1 MILLQNLNNF
11 WLFQGVSAQD
21 AKIKSLLLRIAQPQN
36 VGKINVTL
44 FLQFEYS
51 NLLKYPKKVQIWSK
65 LAQKGLVQMTWDQDQ
80 VDSFIK
86 IFNWTNFEKKIDV

>member
-1 MILLQNLNNF
+1 MKKSTSQVISPSPSWPILVENLDNF

-44 FLQFEYS
+44 FTFILPTFRGSVMAFFTRPYFC
-51 NLLKYPKKVQIWSK
+51 NLSTL
-65 LAQKGLVQMTWDQDQ
+65 T
-80 VDSFIK
+80 
-86 IFNWTNFEKKIDV
+86 T